1 MVVAVAVHPLVPV
14 AVTEYVSG
22 VVTLILAVVAPV
34 DQRKAVAE
42 EVAVRVR
49 EVAAQVSVPL
59 TAKLRLGTVVLLL
72 RMVVAVA
79 VQPLAP
85 VAVTEYVPAP
95 LMLILAVVAPVLQR
109 RALVDEVAVRVSEEV
124 AQVSVPLRG
133 TMLSVG
139 AAVSDATVVVVLIT
153 QPLAV
158 VAVTE

>member
-42 EVAVRVR
+42 EVSVRVR